1 MSEEGFLSRWSRR
14 QRAVEAGLPAE
25 EPPAAAVPEAAAP
38 APPAPQEPPFDITTL
53 PPIDSLTIDSD
64 IAAFLRKEV
73 PAALQRAALRRAW
86 TLDPAIRDFIGP
98 ADYAWD
104 YNAPDGVPGASLDLT
119 GNLREM
125 LAHAFGAPAEQA
137 ADPPAPDGAVVA
149 APLEPEIEEVAP
161 RPPVMLSDA
170 AISAPADPP
179 AEAGRRHGS
188 ALPS

>member
-14 QRAVEAGLPAE
+14 KRAVEAGLPPP
-25 EPPAAAVPEAAAP
+25 EPPAAVVPEAAP
-38 APPAPQEPPFDITTL
+38 VSEVPQEPHFDITTL

-73 PAALQRAALRRAW
+73 PAALQRAALRKAW

-104 YNAPDGVPGASLDLT
+104 YNAPDGVPGASLDLP
-119 GNLREM
+119 GNIREM
-125 LAHAFGAPAEQA
+125 LAQAFGTPAEDA
-137 ADPPAPDGAVVA
+137 AELPAPDTSIIEAPPEAPTEEA
-149 APLEPEIEEVAP
+149 APST
-161 RPPVMLSDA
+161 PVMLSDVA
-170 AISAPADPP
+170 TPEPAAPASS
-179 AEAGRRHGS
+179 ATRRHGS